1 MANSDEVE
9 ILACR
14 KAIEFAM
21 EAGFTDLVIKGEN
34 TTVMKAITDY
44 GSHVSRLGHIA
55 LVIQML
61 MQGLQWRSL
70 ISINDACGR
79 ENWKK

>member
-44 GSHVSRLGHIA
+44 GSHVSRLGHIVQ
-55 LVIQML
+55 L
-61 MQGLQWRSL
+61 SL
-70 ISINDACGR
+70 ISKCSCRVCNGGP
-79 ENWKK
+79 

>member
-9 ILACR
+9 ILACC

-34 TTVMKAITDY
+34 TNVMKAITDY
-44 GSHVSRLGHIA
+44 GYHVSRLGHIA
-55 LVIQML
+55 LDIQML
-61 MQGLQWRSL
+61 MQGLQWRSF
-70 ISINDACGR
+70 ISINDA
-79 ENWKK
+79 

>member
-34 TTVMKAITDY
+34 TNVMKAITDY
-44 GSHVSRLGHIA
+44 GYHVSRLGHIA
-55 LVIQML
+55 LDIQML

-70 ISINDACGR
+70 ISINDAWGR
-79 ENWKK
+79 ESWKK

>member
-34 TTVMKAITDY
+34 TNVMKAITDY
-44 GSHVSRLGHIA
+44 GSHVSRLGHTA
-55 LVIQML
+55 LDIQML

-70 ISINDACGR
+70 ISINDA
-79 ENWKK
+79 